1 MSNFKNFPK
10 VINGDTIIGFMNSKK
25 IKELGWADMS
35 SLASWYQ
42 DDPNKNHLGMVQL
55 FSNMADYRMPT
66 YENFFKT
73 KAVIEVNGMD
83 GKFTYDLPVTKP
95 SGVFTSEDTSTFSD
109 VPGIEGSVFP
119 IILDQPFTKGDV
131 LTYDAM
137 HGSQVVVSED
147 YEVEQMGD
155 SWKHWVTLNT
165 MEPAEY
171 FPKEKLKAGIQYFK
185 IGHILGEYSEQFSN
199 IENPNPVGSV
209 RCEFE
214 LGNHRGVET
223 FYTMY
228 ADKKKFSGAAIK
240 SQDFIKDFV
249 KEQERWGR
257 DAQGR
262 PLDTFMVG
270 NITSSGSVIPETVR
284 IGATLEYLVL
294 LELMKLE
301 TYQLLFQKG
310 GVITDINGTKRLNEG
325 LWHQKR
331 RGYRI
336 EYSVPNGI
344 TRTHIKDAVAYLFQG
359 NKTLLPHERRIKFK
373 AGYQAYLNILNL
385 FREEVMMQLD
395 GISQLIGHDS
405 VLPKSPVSGKD
416 LTSLKMDPIFFT
428 SVNIPDIGIVTI
440 EHDPALDYL
449 PLTDRQSA
457 GFIADGYAW
466 TSYSMVIENAASDEY
481 SNARSSLPANAKL
494 LDGADTSANEFYIKP
509 EGENLWW
516 GYENG
521 RYAPDQARGIA
532 SSMKRMGREF
542 WAHSASAGW
551 IKDTSR
557 YIFIELKR

>member
-1 MSNFKNFPK
+1 MFKDVPK
-10 VINGDTIIGFMNSKK
+10 TINGDTIVGFMNSKK

-42 DDPNKNHLGMVQL
+42 DDPNKNHLGMIQL

-73 KAVIEVNGMD
+73 GAVIEVNGMD

-95 SGVFTSEDTSTFSD
+95 SGVFTTEDTSTFSD
-109 VPGIEGSVFP
+109 YPGIEGAVFP
-119 IILDQPFTKGDV
+119 IVLDQPYTKGDV

-137 HGSQVVVSED
+137 YGEQVIVSED
-147 YEVEQMGD
+147 YEVEQIGD
-155 SWKHWVTLNT
+155 SWKHWVTYVTQN
-165 MEPAEY
+165 PAAY
-171 FPKEKLKAGIQYFK
+171 YPKEKLKAGVQYFK
-185 IGHILGEYSEQFSN
+185 VAHALSEYSEQFSN
-199 IENPNPVGSV
+199 IENPNPVGTV
-209 RCEFE
+209 KCEFE

-228 ADKKKFSGAAIK
+228 ADKKRFSGAAIK
-240 SQDFIKDFV
+240 SQDFIKDYV
-249 KEQERWGR
+249 QEQEKWGK

-270 NITSSGSVIPETVR
+270 NIGPNGKVRAETVR

-310 GVITDINGTKRLNEG
+310 ATITDINGTKRLNEG

-344 TRTHIKDAVAYLFQG
+344 TRTHIKDAVSYLFQG
-359 NKTLLPHERRIKFK
+359 NKTILPHERRIHFK

-395 GISQLIGHDS
+395 GISQLIGHS
-405 VLPKSPVSGKD
+405 TVLPKSPVSGPN
-416 LTSLKMDPIFFT
+416 LTSLSMEPIMFKQ
-428 SVNIPDIGIVTI
+428 VNIPEIGIISV

-466 TSYSMVIENAASDEY
+466 TSYSLVIEDAASPEY
-481 SNARSSLPANAKL
+481 SNAVTSLPANAKVV
-494 LDGADTSANEFYIKP
+494 DGGNLGANEYYIKP
-509 EGENLWW
+509 AGGENLWW
-516 GYENG
+516 GYSEG
-521 RYAPDQARGIA
+521 RYSPDKASGIV
-532 SSMKRMGREF
+532 SSMKRLSREF
-542 WAHSASAGW
+542 WAHSVSASW
-551 IKDTSR
+551 VKDPSR
-557 YIFIELKR
+557 YVFIELKR